1 MFHFVCVCCRASI
14 LTGRYPHNTGTYENT
29 VPYGC
34 ASQSWR
40 DRNEPRTIGAVLSAN
55 GYRTGFF
62 GKYLNMYALPD
73 SGVGPEH
80 VPQGWSK
87 WFGLVGNSVYYNY
100 DVSNDGKR
108 EHHGVD
114 YATDYLPDLVKNES
128 VKFIQDAS
136 DLPFFMYI
144 APPAPHR
151 PATPAPQYNTT
162 FAGKLAPRTP
172 SYGYKGE
179 DKHWLIS
186 TGTYGPFTMKHTC
199 HLSWSHVTCMSQVTL
214 MSHVVGTPVM
224 NNYTRELVDQLYED
238 RLATLLSVQDMVEAV
253 IDALEVGRARG
264 GAMGGAGEG

>member
-1 MFHFVCVCCRASI
+1 MCYFFVYVCVCCRASI

-40 DRNEPRTIGAVLSAN
+40 ERNEPRTIGAILSAN

-62 GKYLNMYALPD
+62 GKYLNMYALSA

-80 VPQGWSK
+80 VPQGWAK

-100 DVSNDGKR
+100 DVSNDGER
-108 EHHGVD
+108 EHHGTD
-114 YATDYLPDLVKNES
+114 YTADYLPDLVKNES

-151 PATPAPQYNTT
+151 PATPAPQYNAT
-162 FAGKLAPRTP
+162 FAGKPAPRTP
-172 SYGYKGE
+172 SYGYKGR
-179 DKHWLIS
+179 DKHWLVS
-186 TGTYGPFTMKHTC
+186 TGKHWTG
-199 HLSWSHVTCMSQVTL
+199 
-214 MSHVVGTPVM
+214 VGLHQYIYSGSASSSSCFSFM
-224 NNYTRELVDQLYED
+224 GI
-238 RLATLLSVQDMVEAV
+238 
-253 IDALEVGRARG
+253 IDIKITTAK
-264 GAMGGAGEG
+264 

>member
-1 MFHFVCVCCRASI
+1 MCRASI

-40 DRNEPRTIGAVLSAN
+40 DKNEPRTIGAILSAN

-62 GKYLNMYALPD
+62 GKYLNMYALPP

-80 VPQGWSK
+80 VPLGWTR

-100 DVSNDGKR
+100 DISNDGKR
-108 EHHGVD
+108 EHHGAD

-144 APPAPHR
+144 APPAPH
-151 PATPAPQYNTT
+151 Q
-162 FAGKLAPRTP
+162 
-172 SYGYKGE
+172 
-179 DKHWLIS
+179 
-186 TGTYGPFTMKHTC
+186 
-199 HLSWSHVTCMSQVTL
+199 
-214 MSHVVGTPVM
+214 TPVS
-224 NNYTRELVDQLYED
+224 YTHLTLPTNREV
-238 RLATLLSVQDMVEAV
+238 
-253 IDALEVGRARG
+253 
-264 GAMGGAGEG
+264 

>member
-1 MFHFVCVCCRASI
+1 MCYFLVCVCVCCRASI

-40 DRNEPRTIGAVLSAN
+40 ERNEPRTIGAILSAN

-62 GKYLNMYALPD
+62 GKYLNMYALSA

-80 VPQGWSK
+80 VPQGWAK

-100 DVSNDGKR
+100 DVSNDGER
-108 EHHGVD
+108 EHHGMD
-114 YATDYLPDLVKNES
+114 YTADYLPDLVKNES

-162 FAGKLAPRTP
+162 FAGKPAPRTP
-172 SYGYKGE
+172 SYGYKGR
-179 DKHWLIS
+179 DKHWLVS
-186 TGTYGPFTMKHTC
+186 TGKHWTG
-199 HLSWSHVTCMSQVTL
+199 
-214 MSHVVGTPVM
+214 VGLHQYIYSGIASSSSCFSFM
-224 NNYTRELVDQLYED
+224 GI
-238 RLATLLSVQDMVEAV
+238 
-253 IDALEVGRARG
+253 IDIKITTAK
-264 GAMGGAGEG
+264 

>member
-1 MFHFVCVCCRASI
+1 MVFATSWCMCRASI

-40 DRNEPRTIGAVLSAN
+40 DKNEPRTIGAILSAN

-62 GKYLNMYALPD
+62 GKYLNMYALPP

-80 VPQGWSK
+80 VPLGWTK

-100 DVSNDGKR
+100 DISNDGKR
-108 EHHGVD
+108 EHHGAD

-151 PATPAPQYNTT
+151 PATPAPQYNAT
-162 FAGKLAPRTP
+162 FAGKPAPRTP
-172 SYGYKGE
+172 SYGYKGS

-186 TGTYGPFTMKHTC
+186 TGEYIHTHTQWDC
-199 HLSWSHVTCMSQVTL
+199 FKGIHTHK
-214 MSHVVGTPVM
+214 VGLLQG
-224 NNYTRELVDQLYED
+224 YTHTQWDCSKGIQ
-238 RLATLLSVQDMVEAV
+238 SFQ
-253 IDALEVGRARG
+253 GF
-264 GAMGGAGEG
+264 